1 MLRRRTG
8 MDIKKLLWM
17 FRDGGKGLLE
27 VGVTCAGAGLI
38 IGVLSITGL
47 AFTFSTFL
55 ITTAKGSVFLLLLL
69 SAIGAS
75 ILGCGMP
82 VTAVYLLMVVLAA
95 PALVEMGISPLL
107 AHLFVFYYGVLS
119 FLTPPVCL
127 AAYAAAS
134 IAGANMAQTGF
145 QAMKL
150 GVAAYLVPF
159 IFAYRPGLILQGS
172 LSQIVEACI
181 VACIAISLIAIGLE
195 GFLFRPLHFWKRIV
209 LFMGGILAMFPGI
222 IFVTVAVCITLPV
235 IFFEWRVRRERNIK
249 TILET

>member
-1 MLRRRTG
+1 MN
-8 MDIKKLLWM
+8 IKKLLWM

-38 IGVLSITGL
+38 IGALSITGL
-47 AFTFSTFL
+47 AFMFSAFL
-55 ITTAKGSVFLLLLL
+55 ISMAKGSVFLLLLL

-107 AHLFVFYYGVLS
+107 AHFFVFYYGVLS

-134 IAGANMAQTGF
+134 IAGSNMTQTGF

-159 IFAYRPGLILQGS
+159 IFAYRPGLILEGNV
-172 LSQIVEACI
+172 LQIIQACI
-181 VACIAISLIAIGLE
+181 ATGIAISLIAIGLE
-195 GFLFRPLHFWKRIV
+195 GFLFRPLHLWKRIS
-209 LFMGGILAMFPGI
+209 LFAGALSLMYPSTITDVTGI
-222 IFVTVAVCITLPV
+222 CIALP
-235 IFFEWRVRRERNIK
+235 ILFIEWRARRK
-249 TILET
+249 TSLQAALEA